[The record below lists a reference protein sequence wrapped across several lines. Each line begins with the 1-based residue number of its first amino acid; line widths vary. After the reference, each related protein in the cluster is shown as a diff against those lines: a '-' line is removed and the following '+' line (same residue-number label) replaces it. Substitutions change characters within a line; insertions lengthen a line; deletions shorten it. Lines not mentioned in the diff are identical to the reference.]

1 MAVLLYRAETWR
13 TTTADMDKLDAFHRK
28 YMIKILKVFWP
39 NQILN
44 EELYHRTNTQPLTVK
59 IKIRRW
65 RWIGHVLRRG
75 GNNIARTALD
85 WAPEGKLKKTRQ
97 TSNDLE
103 EKRGEEVGRNGL
115 DLMGR
120 CNNSC
125 KRSRGVESNFE
136 WPQASSG
143 ARRG

>member
-1 MAVLLYRAETWR
+1 MAHYAGMRILSIYINIIRDLYDHSSSCVLEGKQTSDW
-13 TTTADMDKLDAFHRK
+13 FE
-28 YMIKILKVFWP
+28 VP
-39 NQILN
+39 
-44 EELYHRTNTQPLTVK
+44 
-59 IKIRRW
+59 
-65 RWIGHVLRRG
+65 
-75 GNNIARTALD
+75 NNIARTALD

-103 EKRGEEVGRNGL
+103 EKRGEEAGRNGL